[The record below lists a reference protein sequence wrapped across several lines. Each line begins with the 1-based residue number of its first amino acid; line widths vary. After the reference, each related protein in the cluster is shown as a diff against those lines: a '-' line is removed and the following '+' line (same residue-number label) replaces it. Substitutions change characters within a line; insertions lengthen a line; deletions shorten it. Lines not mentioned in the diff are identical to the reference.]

1 MIQAF
6 YSNLYCVVS
15 YPLANFSDGAEYYCV
30 VCMFCFWIIG
40 VFWVLGIFYSSSKL
54 FLLLLTFAPLDQ
66 AATLQ
71 LIAINI
77 SFFNILSFEQTFI
90 IPIFLHHYK
99 CTKIVTLNVGLYLY
113 TFFTHKNRLFSSEYN
128 VELIYV
134 CFWTLELIL
143 TFSILFFIYLY
154 SPQFTLK
161 ICWEVTVIIDC
172 IVIFL

>member
-1 MIQAF
+1 MTWFRPSILI
-6 YSNLYCVVS
+6 YIVVS

-113 TFFTHKNRLFSSEYN
+113 TFFTHKNRLFSPEY
-128 VELIYV
+128 
-134 CFWTLELIL
+134 WTNLC
-143 TFSILFFIYLY
+143 LFMDIRVNFNFFNFIFYLFIFT
-154 SPQFTLK
+154 PQ
-161 ICWEVTVIIDC
+161 IHP
-172 IVIFL
+172 